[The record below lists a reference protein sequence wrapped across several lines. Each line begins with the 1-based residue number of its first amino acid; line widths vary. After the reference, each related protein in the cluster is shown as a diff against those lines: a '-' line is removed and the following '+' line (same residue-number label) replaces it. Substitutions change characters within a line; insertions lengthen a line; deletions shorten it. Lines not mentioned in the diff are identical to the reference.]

1 MVDKQIVT
9 VHSNGLNKDGARLD
23 KNDVSFASNAIRIN
37 HEGGR
42 AEYQSEPG
50 NELAASLPS
59 GYLLIGTIYGQNE
72 ETYLFSTNN
81 VSSEIGIFKED
92 RYTTLANL
100 DLNFSTKYPI
110 TGEYRVRN
118 GCERCIYWGDESNP
132 DYWFNIDQPNDFKT
146 SGVFDPNKFK
156 FVPNIQCPKIDLVQV
171 NSSGGNLPLGS
182 YYFQLEI
189 VDLDGNSF
197 YRTDITP
204 QTIIY
209 DDDQTDSFNNI
220 DGGLNAPQYDPAI
233 GGLPET
239 NKSITLRFHNLDT
252 SFTYLK
258 VNVIRQITNTGVVD
272 AHTIGQLIPIT
283 GSELTWT
290 YTGYN
295 VSAGDSPVDYSSL
308 VIPNIKYKTSYVQEQ
323 VQGRYVRAGV
333 KQDQVDYST
342 YQSYASLI
350 TAQWV
355 AKEVESKNQF
365 ALGNPKNPSTYW
377 YCTTFQGDEIVA
389 FGIQYLLK
397 NGEAS
402 PIFPLIG
409 RHSIS
414 SDLDTITVVSNATAS
429 PTSTQ
434 VWESDVEHLGYT
446 VGQTLPRWK
455 AFNTASITT
464 SNTTTHPYD
473 YVGEFGYYESDSTTY
488 PDIRNCD
495 SEFIWGEDGLGNP
508 IDTNTKLR
516 YFRFPDRRLIPHVV
530 GTNGEYI
537 QPLGVKFD
545 NITYPSTDVVGHRFC
560 RANRTEF
567 DKTVLDT
574 GWFVKVKDDRD
585 LAIATDA
592 DTLRG
597 ILLDQDFEE
606 TFEVSGG
613 TDQITAQYGRFNS
626 ANIFFNQ
633 KIFNPDYIKYNSS
646 YDQSIGGGLIGSS
659 TLLPVGAE
667 INATGGGSIG
677 ISLFHFNLD
686 SMVGLSA
693 RQNFKVEN
701 QLYIDPVSFDSS
713 FDINVKSED
722 RLTGDNVIKTT
733 FELADL
739 SSIGADYTY
748 VYKKAVVQPFDSLM
762 NIAYSYM
769 HYNYSSSLLSADN
782 EYYNGDTIISLCT
795 PTRNSTGT
803 PAAMLYGFST
813 FTGMYE
819 EHEIN
824 GSLRHGGLE
833 DFAKY
838 YKSDG
843 NYKWALAKIAD
854 LQDDGTYLPKPVD
867 SIIQEYYA
875 YNSDFNVQTKE
886 VGKVSLPLNF
896 DYCSECLNEYPNRI
910 IWSPKSFEEESF
922 DLYRI
927 NKVNDYIDLPAHRGR
942 ITGLKYQ
949 NNQLLVHTEDT
960 TFILQPNPQQIATDQ
975 NTAYLTTGDF
985 LSIPPQELLQIDVG
999 IAGLQSKQSQCDTP
1013 YGHFWVD
1020 QKRGEVFG
1028 WNGKLETISNKGL
1041 QQWFKEYLP
1050 SELIKNF
1057 YQVNLEDW
1065 PVQSTL
1071 DRVGTGVIM
1080 YYDPRFK
1087 RLMITKRDYLPIDH
1101 RQEFDSLDLNTAVW
1115 SHAESQWYSIPSG
1128 TTPVIVYPD
1137 NALVFEDKSWTLSYS
1152 FLDQS
1157 FTSWHSYIPRIA
1169 FSNSNSFYTSAFNSS
1184 TNGIFK
1190 HLSYGMYQT
1199 YYGSKYDFIIEWT
1212 YFDPVSASFSSLYY
1226 VGYTH
1231 VWDETSRTFK
1241 NVDSTFNKMLVYNNE
1256 QSTGLQT
1263 LVLQNQHTSP
1273 YQNVSLVSGTKHV
1286 IRTDQNY
1293 KISGIYDM
1301 STGTP
1306 VITKDWSLR
1315 KLQSGY
1321 IDHVSNTANI
1331 NLNKSVYDWGNIIDK
1346 QSFIRLFFN
1355 PVQDY
1360 RKSVIL
1366 QVSNSEQ
1373 SIR

>member
-1 MVDKQIVT
+1 MLDKQTVT
-9 VHSNGLNKDGARLD
+9 THSNGLNKDGARLD
-23 KNDVSFASNAIRIN
+23 RNDVSFALNATRIN

-59 GYLLIGTIYGQNE
+59 GYLLIGTIYGQDE

-81 VSSEIGIFKED
+81 SSSEIGIFKQD

-118 GCERCIYWGDESNP
+118 GCERCIYWGDETNP
-132 DYWFNIDQPNDFKT
+132 DYWFNIDKPNDFKT
-146 SGVFDPNKFK
+146 SNVFDPNKFK
-156 FVPNIQCPKIDLVQV
+156 FVPSIQCPKIDLVQV

-189 VDLDGNSF
+189 VDSDGNSF

-209 DDDQTDSFNNI
+209 DDDQTDSYNNI

-233 GGLPET
+233 GGLPST

-258 VNVIRQITNTGVVD
+258 VNVVRQITNTGVVD
-272 AHTIGQLIPIT
+272 AHTIGQLIPI
-283 GSELTWT
+283 SNEELTWT
-290 YTGYN
+290 YTGYDVN
-295 VSAGDSPVDYSSL
+295 VGDSPVDYSSL
-308 VIPNIKYKTSYVQEQ
+308 IIPNVRYKSSYVQEQ
-323 VQGRYVRAGV
+323 VQGRYVRANV

-350 TAQWV
+350 TAEWV
-355 AKEVESKNQF
+355 AKEVEVRDQF

-377 YCTTFQGDEIVA
+377 YCTTFQGDEVAA
-389 FGIQYLLK
+389 FGIQYLLT
-397 NGEAS
+397 NGEVS
-402 PIFPLIG
+402 PVFPLIG
-409 RHSIS
+409 RAPTST
-414 SDLDTITVVSNATAS
+414 DLDTITVVSNATAS

-434 VWESDVEHLGYT
+434 VWLSDVEHLGYT

-473 YVGEFGYYESDSTTY
+473 YIGEFGYYESDSTTY
-488 PDIRNCD
+488 PNIQKCD
-495 SEFIWGEDGLGNP
+495 SDLIWGEDGLGNP

-516 YFRFPDRRLIPHVV
+516 YFRFPDRRLVPHIT

-545 NITYPSTDVVGHRFC
+545 NITYPSSDVVGHRFC
-560 RANRTEF
+560 RAVRSTG
-567 DKTVLDT
+567 DKTVIDSGWAVQPIPVVT
-574 GWFVKVKDDRD
+574 GAGDRLYMD
-585 LAIATDA
+585 ANFADINNAT
-592 DTLRG
+592 
-597 ILLDQDFEE
+597 
-606 TFEVSGG
+606 
-613 TDQITAQYGRFNS
+613 TDGYARYNS
-626 ANIFFNQ
+626 ANVFYNES
-633 KIFNPDYIKYNSS
+633 IFNPDYIKTNHAYHIESS
-646 YDQSIGGGLIGSS
+646 LDSEETIVNKTASDTITAYSYTFTVTEKSVPTRTNYLVEDQVFVPARSYTSASVFSFPIQSADHAAGDNILKLGTYSLENAS
-659 TLLPVGAE
+659 TLLSANVLGGAN
-667 INATGGGSIG
+667 IT
-677 ISLFHFNLD
+677 
-686 SMVGLSA
+686 
-693 RQNFKVEN
+693 
-701 QLYIDPVSFDSS
+701 DPV
-713 FDINVKSED
+713 
-722 RLTGDNVIKTT
+722 TGTLEYNMY
-733 FELADL
+733 
-739 SSIGADYTY
+739 YTY
-748 VYKKAVVQPFDSLM
+748 KKV
-762 NIAYSYM
+762 IASPYESILNLN
-769 HYNYSSSLLSADN
+769 YNYLSFNFSEIADSQ
-782 EYYNGDTIISLCT
+782 EFYNGDSLISLNSVTRMFWPLFT
-795 PTRNSTGT
+795 PDNILQGLCYNT
-803 PAAMLYGFST
+803 
-813 FTGMYE
+813 MYE
-819 EHEIN
+819 EHEFN
-824 GSLRHGGLE
+824 TSLRHGGQ
-833 DFAKY
+833 DSISKY
-838 YKSDG
+838 YHAGSDISILLEKVATLGSDG
-843 NYKWALAKIAD
+843 YYTLIPNNEVI
-854 LQDDGTYLPKPVD
+854 P
-867 SIIQEYYA
+867 EYFS
-875 YNSDFNVQTKE
+875 YNKDYNVQSVE
-886 VGKVSLPLNF
+886 QGKVSLLLNF
-896 DYCSECLNEYPNRI
+896 DYCSDCLNEYPNRI

-927 NKVNDYIDLPAHRGR
+927 NKINDYLDLPAHRGR

-999 IAGLQSKQSQCDTP
+999 VAGLQSKQSQCDTP
-1013 YGHFWVD
+1013 FGHFWTD

-1028 WNGKLETISNKGL
+1028 WNGQLETISNKGL

-1050 SELIKNF
+1050 SDLIKNF
-1057 YQVNLEDW
+1057 YQINLEDW

-1087 RLMITKRDYLPIDH
+1087 RLLITKRDYLPIDH

-1137 NALVFEDKSWTLSYS
+1137 NSLVFEDKSWTLSYS
-1152 FLDQS
+1152 FLDKS
-1157 FTSWHSYIPRIA
+1157 FTSWHSYIPRIV
-1169 FSNSNSFYTSAFNSS
+1169 FSDSNNFYTSAFNSS

-1212 YFDPVSASFSSLYY
+1212 YFDPVSASVSSLYY

-1231 VWDETSRTFK
+1231 LWDEDSSTFK

-1263 LVLQNQHTSP
+1263 LVLQNQHSSP
-1273 YQNVSLVSGTKHV
+1273 YQNVSLSSGSKHV
-1286 IRTDQNY
+1286 IKTDQNY

-1301 STGTP
+1301 SIGTP
-1306 VITKDWSLR
+1306 IMTKTWSLK
-1315 KLQSGY
+1315 KLNSGY
-1321 IDHVSNTANI
+1321 IDHVVNTTNI

-1346 QSFIRLFFN
+1346 QSYVRLFFN

-1360 RKSVIL
+1360 RKSIIL
-1366 QVSNSEQ
+1366 QVNNSEQ
-1373 SIR
+1373 SVR